1 MVIGGHR
8 ARGIGASTVIIP
20 GVELGDNCIIGAG
33 AVVTGNVGARCIA
46 AGNPAT
52 GTRKIST

>member
-20 GVELGDNCIIGAG
+20 GVELGNDCIIGAG
-33 AVVTGNVGARCIA
+33 AVVTGNIPSGCIA

-52 GTRKIST
+52 VKRKIST